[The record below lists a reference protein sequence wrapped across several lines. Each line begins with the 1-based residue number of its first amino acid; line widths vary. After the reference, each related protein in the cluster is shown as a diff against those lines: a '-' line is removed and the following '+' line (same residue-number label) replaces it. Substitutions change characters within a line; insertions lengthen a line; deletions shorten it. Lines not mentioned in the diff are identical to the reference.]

1 MTFVLKRLP
10 SLSQEAFNDY
20 WLNTHAPLV
29 RSHAKTLGIRRYEQ
43 FHVALPDMAEA
54 TRTSRDAVPGYDGM
68 ALIEFESEAALTSG
82 AGDPEFAAAARALLE
97 DEQRFVDLP
106 RSSIWFNHV
115 HTIIASGDT

>member
-82 AGDPEFAAAARALLE
+82 AGDPEFAAAAR
-97 DEQRFVDLP
+97 FVDLP